1 MIDLIYCFK
10 GTYDGFDLYEIE
22 NGKRKFIDSFE
33 DREDLLI
40 YIEENYDLANLR
52 IIRR

>member
-1 MIDLIYCFK
+1 MIDLIYCYK
-10 GTYDGFDLYEIE
+10 GNWEGFDLFEIE
-22 NGKRKFIDSFE
+22 NGKRKFIDNFE

-40 YIEENYDLANLR
+40 YIEENYDLANLK